1 MSDFIWRDDLGAA
14 LACDGAWKKA
24 PPGSALE
31 RIFAAI
37 ALWRAQGRP
46 FAGHALAPD
55 DEGQWEALVRR
66 YFDRD
71 AFGCISVNAAN
82 MCPALTPVSAMGE
95 LVRRLMEVDISFALR
110 GELAEAGLVHGLD
123 AVKTWIGLGGL
134 DAPANALLAL
144 TANAT
149 QANNCINNG
158 LVASGFFN
166 PARDNVVVWD
176 VNHPT
181 NHEAWLYRKA
191 TQGWGPDSVR
201 IMRTKLFAQT
211 VSDDEARAGVVPS
224 DPAGED
230 EIVAALLRLVDRNTK
245 VVSLS
250 WQSNESGLVLPM
262 RRIVE
267 ELRAINKD
275 IHIHADS
282 AQAFGVLDM
291 RLEATGV
298 DSIAGSFHKWP
309 CGPRMVGVIYMNPAT
324 GAAERFAPGAW
335 GYDEHINTPAHYG
348 FAPESGG
355 IDATA
360 RRFSYLGQQNDVTL
374 VAAWM
379 TALFHTGHFHPGVTP
394 KRVEAR
400 THALGTRLKNALY
413 RHLPRMFPDFREDAA
428 WRHIVTPTTNDALR
442 SAVYLFRTPEG
453 VAAGDVMQHVYAKH
467 RFAIAYLQ
475 VMGQDL
481 LRVSPSICN
490 LAGDVEGVVA
500 AIADV
505 VEALRAGT
513 LPSSP
518 PSRAYI

>member
-1 MSDFIWRDDLGAA
+1 
-14 LACDGAWKKA
+14 
-24 PPGSALE
+24 
-31 RIFAAI
+31 
-37 ALWRAQGRP
+37 
-46 FAGHALAPD
+46 
-55 DEGQWEALVRR
+55 
-66 YFDRD
+66 
-71 AFGCISVNAAN
+71 
-82 MCPALTPVSAMGE
+82 
-95 LVRRLMEVDISFALR
+95 
-110 GELAEAGLVHGLD
+110 
-123 AVKTWIGLGGL
+123 
-134 DAPANALLAL
+134 
-144 TANAT
+144 
-149 QANNCINNG
+149 
-158 LVASGFFN
+158 
-166 PARDNVVVWD
+166 VVWD

-181 NHEAWLYRKA
+181 NYDAWMYRKA
-191 TQGWGPDSVR
+191 TQGWGADSIR
-201 IMRTKLFAQT
+201 ILKTKMFSSSVTEAERKAGTIASDPQSEDEIIAALLALVDERTKLVT
-211 VSDDEARAGVVPS
+211 
-224 DPAGED
+224 
-230 EIVAALLRLVDRNTK
+230 
-245 VVSLS
+245 LS
-250 WQSNESGLVLPM
+250 WQSNECGMVLPM
-262 RRIVE
+262 QRIVS
-267 ELRAINKD
+267 ELRAVNKN

-282 AQAFGVLDM
+282 AQTFGVLD
-291 RLEATGV
+291 LKLGQVDV

-324 GAAERFAPGAW
+324 GAAERFAPGTW

-348 FAPESGG
+348 FAPETGG

-394 KRVEAR
+394 PRVEAR

-467 RFAIAYLQ
+467 RFAIAYLR

-481 LRVSPSICN
+481 LRISPSICN
-490 LAGDVEGVVA
+490 LADDVEGVVA

-505 VEALRAGT
+505 VEALRAGR